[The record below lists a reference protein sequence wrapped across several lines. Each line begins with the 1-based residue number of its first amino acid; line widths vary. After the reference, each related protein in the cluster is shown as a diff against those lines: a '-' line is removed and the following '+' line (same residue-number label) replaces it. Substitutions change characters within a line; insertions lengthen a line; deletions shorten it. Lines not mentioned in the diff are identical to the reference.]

1 MTVHEIT
8 PVKEIQIR
16 CIKVFTK
23 EVKGGI
29 NNEHQ
34 NQFKEYA
41 EKINRTIAE
50 ILSENDGSTMS
61 LSDAQEKAFETIG
74 PLKLPFEASK
84 KALNQKIMDLY
95 EAIYDQCYNGSEKS
109 FPSTS
114 KELIPRYYYP
124 IEADTSC
131 SYFCLRNLKN
141 RKNKNPYYMV
151 TQKGVYD
158 ARGNIT
164 KELNTCT
171 DLYFEN
177 IHLPKFDLQ
186 WFNAPA
192 MISLSFVKC
201 DIFQMPNA
209 WKIFEENISKLSNIH
224 ILEIAE
230 CEITEIPETLFAKL
244 PSKMESLNF
253 EKNNLKE
260 IPNRGNTITKRHKCG
275 RFSIGWPFNCRDA
288 SY

>member
-8 PVKEIQIR
+8 PVKEVQIR

-29 NNEHQ
+29 NNELQ

-41 EKINRTIAE
+41 EKINRTK
-50 ILSENDGSTMS
+50 ILFENNGSTMS
-61 LSDAQEKAFETIG
+61 LSDAQEKAFESIG

-95 EAIYDQCYNGSEKS
+95 EAIYDQCYDGSEKS
-109 FPSTS
+109 SAS
-114 KELIPRYYYP
+114 ASQEIIPRYYYP
-124 IEADTSC
+124 IEDKTSC
-131 SYFCLRNLKN
+131 SYFCLRNLRN

-164 KELNTCT
+164 KELHTCS

-177 IHLPKFDLQ
+177 
-186 WFNAPA
+186 
-192 MISLSFVKC
+192 
-201 DIFQMPNA
+201 
-209 WKIFEENISKLSNIH
+209 SKN
-224 ILEIAE
+224 
-230 CEITEIPETLFAKL
+230 
-244 PSKMESLNF
+244 
-253 EKNNLKE
+253 
-260 IPNRGNTITKRHKCG
+260 
-275 RFSIGWPFNCRDA
+275 
-288 SY
+288 